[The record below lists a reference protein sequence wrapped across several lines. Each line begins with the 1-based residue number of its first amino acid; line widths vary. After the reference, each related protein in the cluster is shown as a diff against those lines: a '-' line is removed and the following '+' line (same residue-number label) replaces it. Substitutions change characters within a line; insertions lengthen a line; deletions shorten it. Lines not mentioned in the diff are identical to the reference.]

1 MPLIASLTLAIWLKF
16 ISGGLNSKTLFV
28 RALSNSSSAA
38 AAAAAVVV
46 PCSGRQNAGI
56 CVQGCLECKSL
67 VGVN

>member
-38 AAAAAVVV
+38 AAAVVV
-46 PCSGRQNAGI
+46 PCSGLQSEGI
-56 CVQGCLECKSL
+56 CVQVCWECESL
-67 VGVN
+67 INVK